1 MSRGDGAEFLPAFV
15 TRGVDKL
22 PVGTVSRAVARS
34 VSF

>member
-15 TRGVDKL
+15 TGGVGKL
-22 PVGTVSRAVARS
+22 PLGTISRAIARS